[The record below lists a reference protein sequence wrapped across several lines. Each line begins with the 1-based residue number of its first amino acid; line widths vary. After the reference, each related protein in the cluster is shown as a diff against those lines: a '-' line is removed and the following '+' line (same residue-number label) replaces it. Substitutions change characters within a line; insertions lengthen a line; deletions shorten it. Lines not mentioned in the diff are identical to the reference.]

1 MRINSYFEKRYG
13 VNTSDYICRLIVISV
28 IPSFLVISRYSSL
41 FLRYST
47 LPLKVYMVHSR
58 NDLIY
63 QVYYS
68 KNNIINLR
76 RRYLMV
82 EYTNLA
88 QRKE

>member
-13 VNTSDYICRLIVISV
+13 VNTSDYICRLTVISV
-28 IPSFLVISRYSSL
+28 IPLFLVISRYSSL